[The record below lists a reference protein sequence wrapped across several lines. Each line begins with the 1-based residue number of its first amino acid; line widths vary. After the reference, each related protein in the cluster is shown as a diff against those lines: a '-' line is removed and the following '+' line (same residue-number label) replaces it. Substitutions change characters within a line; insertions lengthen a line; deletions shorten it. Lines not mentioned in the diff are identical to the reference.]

1 MAVDFKRPTVPRPL
15 RVVILGAATEGW
27 YQASAEDRRDRIL
40 PRIKAMFD
48 EWRGMGAK
56 VLATVDDDLFM
67 TGQPTGTGWSW
78 YLVLDVPDADTVA
91 AMIDAARIEVGGVR
105 LDRVIRLEARIGRP
119 FFLLE
124 QQADG

>member
-1 MAVDFKRPTVPRPL
+1 MAVEFRHPTVPRPL

-27 YQASAEDRRDRIL
+27 YQASGEDRRDRLL
-40 PRIKAMFD
+40 PRLEAMFA

-67 TGQPTGTGWSW
+67 VGQPAGSGSSW
-78 YLVLDVPDADTVA
+78 YLVMDVPDLDTVA
-91 AMIDAARIEVGGVR
+91 AMIDCLRRDVDGVR
-105 LDRVIRLEARIGRP
+105 LDRAFRLEARIGRP

-124 QQADG
+124 P

>member
-1 MAVDFKRPTVPRPL
+1 MAVDFKRPKVPRPL

-40 PRIKAMFD
+40 PRIEAMFA
-48 EWRGMGAK
+48 EWRSMGAK

-78 YLVLDVPDADTVA
+78 YLVLDVPDPDTVA
-91 AMIDAARIEVGGVR
+91 AMIDAARIEVDGVR

-124 QQADG
+124 SQADG

>member
-1 MAVDFKRPTVPRPL
+1 MAVEFKRPKVPRPL

-27 YQASAEDRRDRIL
+27 YQASATDRRDAIL
-40 PRIKAMFD
+40 PRLQAMFA
-48 EWRGMGAK
+48 EWRAMGAR

-78 YLVLDVPDADTVA
+78 YLVMDVPDAETVA
-91 AMIDAARIEVGGVR
+91 AMIDAARLEVDGVR

-119 FFLLE
+119 FFMLE
-124 QQADG
+124 DQTDG

>member
-1 MAVDFKRPTVPRPL
+1 MAVEFKRPKVPSPL

-40 PRIKAMFD
+40 PRIEAMFA
-48 EWRGMGAK
+48 EWRSMGAR

-67 TGQPTGTGWSW
+67 VGQPTGPGWSW
-78 YLVLDVPDADTVA
+78 YLVLDVPDANTVA
-91 AMIDAARIEVGGVR
+91 AMIDVARAEVGGVR
-105 LDRVIRLEARIGRP
+105 LDRCIRLEARIGRP

-124 QQADG
+124 DQTDG

>member
-1 MAVDFKRPTVPRPL
+1 MAIEFQRPRVPSPL

-27 YQASAEDRRDRIL
+27 YQASAEDRRNRIL
-40 PRIKAMFD
+40 PRIQAMFA
-48 EWRGMGAK
+48 EWRSLGAR

-67 TGQPTGTGWSW
+67 VGQPTGPGWSW

-91 AMIDAARIEVGGVR
+91 AMIDAARIEVDGVR
-105 LDRVIRLEARIGRP
+105 LDRCIRLEARIGRP

-124 QQADG
+124 DPADG

>member
-1 MAVDFKRPTVPRPL
+1 MAVEFKRPKVPSPL
-15 RVVILGAATEGW
+15 RVVVLGAATEGW
-27 YQASAEDRRDRIL
+27 YQAGAEDRSTRIL
-40 PRIKAMFD
+40 PRLQAMFAQ
-48 EWRGMGAK
+48 WRSMGAR

-78 YLVLDVPDADTVA
+78 YLVMDVPDAETVA
-91 AMIDAARIEVGGVR
+91 AMIDAARLEVDGVR

-124 QQADG
+124 DQADG

>member
-1 MAVDFKRPTVPRPL
+1 MAIEFQRPRVPSPL

-27 YQASAEDRRDRIL
+27 YQASAEDRRTRIL
-40 PRIKAMFD
+40 PRIQAMFA
-48 EWRGMGAK
+48 EWRGLGAR

-67 TGQPTGTGWSW
+67 VGQPTGPGWSW

-91 AMIDAARIEVGGVR
+91 AMIDAARIEVDGVR
-105 LDRVIRLEARIGRP
+105 LDRCIRLEARIGRP

-124 QQADG
+124 DPADG